1 MVVALG
7 LLVNERFIRDVA
19 GYLEC
24 ALVVLLWRPLSA
36 RPSASLDLP
45 IVGFRARL
53 WAVTRRSYRDI
64 KKLAPESHGAHS
76 KVRNSMLWRPGS
88 ISVSFIGLR
97 QMGHGSSV
105 V

>member
-1 MVVALG
+1 M
-7 LLVNERFIRDVA
+7 
-19 GYLEC
+19 
-24 ALVVLLWRPLSA
+24 
-36 RPSASLDLP
+36 
-45 IVGFRARL
+45 
-53 WAVTRRSYRDI
+53 DI

-76 KVRNSMLWRPGS
+76 KVRNSILWPLGS